1 MFTKQRNFWVGPQN
15 FWKVKFTFFSFSSNL
30 GISSIDLGIGFSLGT
45 LKLPSTDMYKSA
57 HMKSIVTNITI
68 RYRHMQ
74 LPYISS
80 KTDVIV
86 KYILIQIYNK
96 LWWLC

>member
-45 LKLPSTDMYKSA
+45 LKLSSTDMYKSA
-57 HMKSIVTNITI
+57 HMKSIVSNITI

-74 LPYISS
+74 LHF
-80 KTDVIV
+80 K
-86 KYILIQIYNK
+86 
-96 LWWLC
+96 